1 MDDKDFSLQ
10 TLQFNKAKT
19 GLSSVMTDVVHLHSP
34 RLIARHNK
42 ERMLLIETGD
52 LVGALSDYRFEPKII
67 LDDGEVTAA
76 LEELGVLGFGETV
89 EEAMGDLVTELRA
102 YTRRFFENQNF
113 YSQTDRAGHR
123 PWLLRFAATRP
134 EEQLDL
140 LRDDA
145 KTVALTAAK
154 EDALAS
160 A

>member
-1 MDDKDFSLQ
+1 MEDKELSLQ

-19 GLSSVMTDVVHLHSP
+19 GLSSVMSDVVHLHSP

-52 LVGALSDYRFEPKII
+52 LVGALQDYRFEPKII
-67 LDDGEVTAA
+67 LDEGEATAV
-76 LEELGVLGFGETV
+76 LEELGVLGSGETV
-89 EEAMGDLVTELRA
+89 EDAMDDLVTELRA

-113 YSQTDRAGHR
+113 YAQTDRAAHR
-123 PWLLRFAATRP
+123 PWLLRFAATPP

-145 KTVALTAAK
+145 MTVALNAAK
-154 EDALAS
+154 EDVLAS